1 MCYDILMQTLNLGNI
16 LQNKFIGTDY
26 LRKSLSEILDKL
38 PEEKRM
44 VITQNGQPRGA
55 LIDLN
60 TLIKL
65 EELEDELADYDP
77 KFIKQMNRTL
87 ADVKKHGGIPAEK
100 VWEELGI

>member
-1 MCYDILMQTLNLGNI
+1 MKTLNLSAI
-16 LQNKFIGTDY
+16 LQSKFIGTDD
-26 LRKSLSEILDKL
+26 LRKSLSTILNKL
-38 PEEKRM
+38 PEEKRL
-44 VITQNGQPRGA
+44 VITQHGQPKGA
-55 LIDLN
+55 LIDLD
-60 TLIKL
+60 TLIRL

>member
-1 MCYDILMQTLNLGNI
+1 MQTLTLGNI

-38 PEEKRM
+38 PEDKRL

-55 LIDLN
+55 LIDLD

-65 EELEDELADYDP
+65 EELEDDLADYNP
-77 KFIKQMNRTL
+77 KLIKRLNKAL
-87 ADVKKHGGIPAEK
+87 ADVKKNGGISAK
-100 VWEELGI
+100 QVWEELGI

>member
-1 MCYDILMQTLNLGNI
+1 MQTLTLGNI

-38 PEEKRM
+38 PEEKRL

-55 LIDLN
+55 LIDLD

-65 EELEDELADYDP
+65 EELEDEFADYNP
-77 KFIKQMNRTL
+77 KLIKELNEAL
-87 ADVKKHGGIPAEK
+87 ADVKKNGGIPAK
-100 VWEELGI
+100 QVWEELGI

>member
-1 MCYDILMQTLNLGNI
+1 MQTLNLSAI
-16 LQNKFIGTDY
+16 LQSKFIGTDD
-26 LRKSLSEILDKL
+26 LRKSLSAILNKL
-38 PEEKRM
+38 PEKKRL
-44 VITQNGQPRGA
+44 VITQHGQPKGA
-55 LIDLN
+55 LIDLD